1 MICCEMN
8 RHNGQLVDGTFSASR
23 SHDSLRSP
31 AHLANSGITS
41 RKTEDGHADFDG
53 IVGYSSS
60 LREVFNLV
68 RTVAATTSTVLIEGE
83 TGTGKELI
91 ARAIHD
97 HSPRRERPFMK
108 LNCAAIPSG
117 LLESE
122 LFGCEKGAFTGAV
135 TRRIGR
141 LEAAHGGTVFLDE
154 VGEIP
159 WELQAKLLRVLQEL
173 EFERLGSTRTLRV
186 DVRFVTATN
195 RCLEQ
200 MVSEQQLRS
209 DLFYRLHVFPITLPP
224 LRDRPEDIPPLV
236 RHFVKLFST
245 RMCKRMDDIP
255 DDVMAALMKYKWPGN
270 IRELENFIERCVI
283 LSPGSRLYA
292 PLQKLKSTPKSE
304 AREPITLA
312 DAERDHIRKTLH
324 RTNGILAGPNG
335 AAAQLGVKRST
346 LYYRMEKL
354 GISRWTK
361 NVSDRDTVNSPERW
375 RPTALGTGPEFQ
387 QNSGKVEFGLRE
399 E

>member
-1 MICCEMN
+1 MICCEIN
-8 RHNGQLVDGTFSASR
+8 RYDGQLVEGTFSVR
-23 SHDSLRSP
+23 SGSDSLQPS
-31 AHLANSGITS
+31 AYLANSGISS
-41 RKTEDGHADFDG
+41 RKIEDSHSPFDG
-53 IVGYSSS
+53 IIGCSSS
-60 LREVFNLV
+60 LSEVFNLV

-97 HSPRRERPFMK
+97 HSPRRGRPFMK
-108 LNCAAIPSG
+108 LNCAAIPPG

-122 LFGCEKGAFTGAV
+122 LFGYEKGAFTGAV

-159 WELQAKLLRVLQEL
+159 LELQAKLLRVLQEL
-173 EFERLGSTRTLRV
+173 EFEMLGSTRTLRV

-224 LRDRPEDIPPLV
+224 LRDRSEDIPLLV
-236 RHFVKLFST
+236 RHFVELFSA
-245 RMCKRMDDIP
+245 RMCKRIDDIP
-255 DDVMAALMKYKWPGN
+255 DDVMATLVKYKWPGN

-283 LSPGSRLYA
+283 LSEGSKLYA
-292 PLQKLKSTPKSE
+292 PLEKLKSASKSE
-304 AREPITLA
+304 PPEPITLA

-335 AAAQLGVKRST
+335 AAAQLGVKRTT

-354 GISRWTK
+354 GISR
-361 NVSDRDTVNSPERW
+361 
-375 RPTALGTGPEFQ
+375 
-387 QNSGKVEFGLRE
+387 
-399 E
+399 

>member
-8 RHNGQLVDGTFSASR
+8 RHDEQLVEGTLSVR
-23 SHDSLRSP
+23 SGQDSLPPSP
-31 AHLANSGITS
+31 HLANSGIAS
-41 RKTEDGHADFDG
+41 RKMGDGHAGFDG
-53 IVGYSSS
+53 IIGCSSS
-60 LREVFNLV
+60 LSEVFNLV
-68 RTVAATTSTVLIEGE
+68 RTVAPTTSTVLIEGE

-97 HSPRRERPFMK
+97 HSLRRQHPFMK
-108 LNCAAIPSG
+108 LNCAAIPLG

-122 LFGCEKGAFTGAV
+122 LFGCERGAFTGAV
-135 TRRIGR
+135 TRRCGR

-159 WELQAKLLRVLQEL
+159 LELQAKLLRVLQES

-186 DVRFVTATN
+186 DVRFITATN

-200 MVSEQQLRS
+200 MVAEQQLRS

-224 LRDRPEDIPPLV
+224 LRDRPEDIPLLA
-236 RHFVKLFST
+236 RHFVKLFAA
-245 RMCKRMDDIP
+245 RMGKRIDDIP
-255 DDVMAALMKYKWPGN
+255 CDVMSALIEYKWPGN

-283 LSPGSRLYA
+283 LSEGSKLHA
-292 PLQKLKSTPKSE
+292 PLQKLKGVPKSG
-304 AREPITLA
+304 APEPITLA

-335 AAAQLGVKRST
+335 AAVRLGVKRST
-346 LYYRMEKL
+346 LYSRMEKL
-354 GISRWTK
+354 GIPAGTRHDSGW
-361 NVSDRDTVNSPERW
+361 S
-375 RPTALGTGPEFQ
+375 TA
-387 QNSGKVEFGLRE
+387 
-399 E
+399 

>member
-1 MICCEMN
+1 MICHEMN
-8 RHNGQLVDGTFSASR
+8 RQDGQLADGALSVSS
-23 SHDSLRSP
+23 SHDSLRLS
-31 AHLANSGITS
+31 AHLAN
-41 RKTEDGHADFDG
+41 FDG
-53 IVGYSSS
+53 IIGCSSS
-60 LREVFNLV
+60 LADVFNLV

-108 LNCAAIPSG
+108 LNCAAIPPG

-135 TRRIGR
+135 TKRIGR
-141 LEAAHGGTVFLDE
+141 LEAADGGTVFLDE

-159 WELQAKLLRVLQEL
+159 LELQAKLLRVLQEL

-195 RCLEQ
+195 RCLQQ
-200 MVSEQQLRS
+200 MVSEQEFRS
-209 DLFYRLHVFPITLPP
+209 DLFYRLHVFPIALPP
-224 LRDRPEDIPPLV
+224 LRDRPEDIPLLV
-236 RHFVKLFST
+236 RHFVKLFSI
-245 RMCKRMDDIP
+245 RMCKQIDDIS
-255 DDVMAALMKYKWPGN
+255 DDAMAALMKYEWPGN

-283 LSPGSRLYA
+283 LSAGSELYA
-292 PLQKLKSTPKSE
+292 PLPKLKSPPRSE
-304 AREPITLA
+304 APEPITLA

-324 RTNGILAGPNG
+324 RTNGIMAGPNG

-346 LYYRMEKL
+346 LYYRMAKL
-354 GISRWTK
+354 GICR
-361 NVSDRDTVNSPERW
+361 
-375 RPTALGTGPEFQ
+375 
-387 QNSGKVEFGLRE
+387 
-399 E
+399 

>member
-8 RHNGQLVDGTFSASR
+8 RHEGQLGDGTFSVS
-23 SHDSLRSP
+23 SHDLLRPS
-31 AHLANSGITS
+31 AHLADSVITS
-41 RKTEDGHADFDG
+41 RKIEDGHADFDG
-53 IVGYSSS
+53 IVGCSSS
-60 LREVFNLV
+60 LREVFSLV
-68 RTVAATTSTVLIEGE
+68 RTVAPTTSTVLIEGE

-97 HSPRRERPFMK
+97 LSPRRERPFMK
-108 LNCAAIPSG
+108 LNCAAIPLG

-122 LFGCEKGAFTGAV
+122 LFGYEKGAFTGAV

-159 WELQAKLLRVLQEL
+159 LELQAKLLRVLQES
-173 EFERLGSTRTLRV
+173 EFERLGSTQSLHV

-195 RCLEQ
+195 RCLDQ
-200 MVSEQQLRS
+200 MVSEQKLRS

-224 LRDRPEDIPPLV
+224 LRDRPEDIPLLV
-236 RHFVKLFST
+236 RHFVKLFSI
-245 RMCKRMDDIP
+245 RMCKQIDDIP
-255 DDVMAALMKYKWPGN
+255 DDVMAALTKYKWPGN

-283 LSPGSRLYA
+283 LSAGSKLYA
-292 PLQKLKSTPKSE
+292 PVQKLKSAPKSE
-304 AREPITLA
+304 ACEPITLA

-335 AAAQLGVKRST
+335 AAAQLGVKRTT

-354 GISRWTK
+354 GIPR
-361 NVSDRDTVNSPERW
+361 
-375 RPTALGTGPEFQ
+375 
-387 QNSGKVEFGLRE
+387 
-399 E
+399 

>member
-1 MICCEMN
+1 MICIEMN
-8 RHNGQLVDGTFSASR
+8 RQDGKLVEDALSIR
-23 SHDSLRSP
+23 SGHDSVRPS
-31 AHLANSGITS
+31 AHLATYGIS
-41 RKTEDGHADFDG
+41 KRKLEDGHAGFDG
-53 IVGYSSS
+53 IIGCSSS
-60 LREVFNLV
+60 LIDVFNLV

-108 LNCAAIPSG
+108 LNCAAIPPG

-122 LFGCEKGAFTGAV
+122 LFGYEKGAFTGAV

-159 WELQAKLLRVLQEL
+159 LELQAKLLRFLQEFQ
-173 EFERLGSTRTLRV
+173 FERLGSTRTLRV

-224 LRDRPEDIPPLV
+224 LRDRPEDIPLLV
-236 RHFVKLFST
+236 RHFVKLFSI
-245 RMCKRMDDIP
+245 RMRKQIDDIP
-255 DDVMAALMKYKWPGN
+255 DDVMAALMKYEWPGN

-283 LSPGSRLYA
+283 LSAGSKLYT
-292 PLQKLKSTPKSE
+292 PLQKLKSAPKFE

-354 GISRWTK
+354 GISR
-361 NVSDRDTVNSPERW
+361 
-375 RPTALGTGPEFQ
+375 
-387 QNSGKVEFGLRE
+387 
-399 E
+399 

>member
-1 MICCEMN
+1 MFCCEMN
-8 RHNGQLVDGTFSASR
+8 RHDGRLVDGTFSANS
-23 SHDSLRSP
+23 SHDSLRPS

-41 RKTEDGHADFDG
+41 RKIEDGYADFDR
-53 IVGYSSS
+53 IVGCSSS

-108 LNCAAIPSG
+108 LNCAAIPPG

-159 WELQAKLLRVLQEL
+159 LELQAKLLRVLQEL

-200 MVSEQQLRS
+200 MVSERAIKERS
-209 DLFYRLHVFPITLPP
+209 V
-224 LRDRPEDIPPLV
+224 
-236 RHFVKLFST
+236 
-245 RMCKRMDDIP
+245 
-255 DDVMAALMKYKWPGN
+255 
-270 IRELENFIERCVI
+270 
-283 LSPGSRLYA
+283 LSPPRLSNHSASAAGSLRRYSPSGS
-292 PLQKLKSTPKSE
+292 PLCR
-304 AREPITLA
+304 AFF
-312 DAERDHIRKTLH
+312 DAY
-324 RTNGILAGPNG
+324 G
-335 AAAQLGVKRST
+335 
-346 LYYRMEKL
+346 
-354 GISRWTK
+354 
-361 NVSDRDTVNSPERW
+361 
-375 RPTALGTGPEFQ
+375 
-387 QNSGKVEFGLRE
+387 
-399 E
+399 